1 MPIRGLLRFADAVS
15 SYEDSEFVIVGVPF
29 DKTTTFRSGARFAP
43 TVVRE
48 ASLNFERENFEH
60 GVSFEDI
67 PVHDAGDLYEEGTV
81 DEMVLSIEEEARRL
95 VSAGKF
101 PVFIGG
107 EHSITPP
114 VVKAFGEVSSISIDA
129 HLDYRDEYQGL
140 KNSHACS
147 LRRIIEGVGDGNAF
161 AFGVRSIS
169 AEENAPEAL
178 YATSFEVQEN
188 GVERVFD
195 RMLGKLKRTPIY
207 LSLDI
212 DGIDPAYAPGTGTPE
227 PFGLTPWDVRYIIN
241 RLGDRLVG
249 FDVVEV
255 CPPYDNGNT
264 SILAAR
270 MIREVMAVKWKN
282 GKGRGKKPART

>member
-1 MPIRGLLRFADAVS
+1 MPIRGMLRFADAVS
-15 SYEDSEFVIVGVPF
+15 SFEDAQFVVVGVPF

-43 TVVRE
+43 TVIRE

-60 GVSFEDI
+60 GVSFGDI
-67 PVHDAGDLYEEGTV
+67 AVQDAGDLYEEGTV
-81 DEMVLSIEEEARRL
+81 DEMVESIEEEARRI
-95 VSAGKF
+95 VSAKKF
-101 PVFIGG
+101 PMFIGG

-114 VVKAFGEVSSISIDA
+114 IVKAFGEISCISIDA

-140 KNSHACS
+140 KNSHACAH
-147 LRRIIEGVGDGNAF
+147 RRIVESVGKGNAF

-169 AEENAPEAL
+169 VDEKVEGAL
-178 YATSFEVQEN
+178 YADAFEIHEK
-188 GVERVFD
+188 GVEEVFD
-195 RMLGKLKRTPIY
+195 RMLAKLKRKPVY

-227 PFGLTPWDVRYIIN
+227 PFGLTPWDVRYVIN
-241 RLGDRLVG
+241 KLGDRLVG

-264 SILAAR
+264 SVLAAR
-270 MIREVMAVKWKN
+270 MMREVMAVKWKSRTV
-282 GKGRGKKPART
+282 KTKK

>member
-1 MPIRGLLRFADAVS
+1 MPNRGMLRFADAVDTF
-15 SYEDSEFVIVGVPF
+15 EDAQFVMLGVPF
-29 DKTTTFRSGARFAP
+29 DRTTTFRSGARFAP
-43 TVVRE
+43 TTVRE
-48 ASLNFERENFEH
+48 ASSNFEKELFEH
-60 GVSFEDI
+60 GVTFDDI
-67 PVHDAGDLYEEGTV
+67 KFNDSGDLYDEGTV
-81 DEMVLSIEEEARRL
+81 DEMVKSIEEESTRM

-101 PVFIGG
+101 PITVGG

-114 VVKAFGEVSSISIDA
+114 IVRAFRKDISVITIDA

-140 KNSHACS
+140 KNSHACAHK
-147 LRRIIEGVGDGNAF
+147 RIEDTVGKGNVF

-169 AEENAPEAL
+169 GEEDSKNAL
-178 YATSFEVQEN
+178 YADAFTIHEK
-188 GVERVFD
+188 GCRKVF
-195 RMLGKLKRTPIY
+195 REMLGKLKRKPVY

-227 PFGLTPWDVRYIIN
+227 PFGLTPMDVKTVIN
-241 RLGDRLVG
+241 ELGDRLVG

-270 MIREVMAVKWKN
+270 LIREVVAVKWKA
-282 GKGRGKKPART
+282 GKGRR

>member
-1 MPIRGLLRFADAVS
+1 MSIRGMLRFADAVS
-15 SYEDSEFVIVGVPF
+15 SFEDSEFVIVGVPF
-29 DKTTTFRSGARFAP
+29 DKTTSFRSGARFAP
-43 TVVRE
+43 TVIRE
-48 ASLNFERENFEH
+48 TSFNFERENFEH
-60 GVSFEDI
+60 GTSFEDI

-81 DEMVLSIEEEARRL
+81 DEMVRSIGEEARRI

-114 VVKAFGEVSSISIDA
+114 IVNAFGEVSSISIDA

-147 LRRIIEGVGDGNAF
+147 LRRIVDSVGSGNAF
-161 AFGVRSIS
+161 AIGVRSIS
-169 AEENAPEAL
+169 AEENAPETL
-178 YATSFEVQEN
+178 YASSFEVKER
-188 GVERVFD
+188 GVDEVFD
-195 RMLGKLKRTPIY
+195 RMLGRLKRRPVY

-227 PFGLTPWDVRYIIN
+227 PFGLSPWDVRHVIN
-241 RLGDRLVG
+241 KLGDRLVG

-270 MIREVMAVKWKN
+270 MIREVIAVKWKN
-282 GKGRGKKPART
+282 GKGKKS

>member
-1 MPIRGLLRFADAVS
+1 MPIRGMLRFADAVAS
-15 SYEDSEFVIVGVPF
+15 FDEAKFVVVGAPF

-43 TVVRE
+43 TTVRE

-60 GVSFEDI
+60 GVSFGDV
-67 PVHDAGDLYEEGTV
+67 PVYDAGDLYEEGSV
-81 DEMVLSIEEEARRL
+81 DEMVSSIEEEAKRI
-95 VSAGKF
+95 VSASKF

-114 VVKAFGEVSSISIDA
+114 ITKAFKDISVVSIDA

-147 LRRIIEGVGDGNAF
+147 HKRIVENVGQGNAMVL
-161 AFGVRSIS
+161 GVRSIS
-169 AEENAPEAL
+169 ADEKSEETIYGTA
-178 YATSFEVQEN
+178 FDIHEN
-188 GVERVFD
+188 GIEKVFGSL
-195 RMLGKLKRTPIY
+195 MGKLRRKPVY

-227 PFGLTPWDVRYIIN
+227 PFGLTPWDVRYVIGK
-241 RLGDRLVG
+241 LGDRIVG

-270 MIREVMAVKWKN
+270 FIREVMAVKWKL
-282 GKGRGKKPART
+282 GKGEMQ